1 LKEIEMDETATLKR
15 PETSDRPV
23 TVTPDNFMRAE
34 SDLYFA
40 GVGIGEGGFGKFEHH
55 RQLADLD
62 HQNVIRMNRDTLYS
76 AVVLDLDAGPA
87 TITLPDSGGRF
98 MSMQIVDE
106 DQFVPGVYYD
116 TQPHTLSRD
125 AIGTR
130 YVMVGVR
137 TLVDPTDPDDLV
149 KVHALQDAIG
159 LDQPGGPGSFELPNW
174 DHESQG
180 KVREALLA
188 LARTMPDTSK
198 SFGKRGE
205 VDPIQRLIGG
215 AAAWG
220 GNPPADAIYLN
231 LTPAK
236 NDGKTVHRLSVR
248 DVPVDAFW
256 SVIVYD
262 EKGYIPKNDRGVYSY
277 NSVTAQKEADGS
289 VTIQFGGCDGG
300 AGNCIPIVPGWN
312 YMVRLY
318 RPRAEILN
326 GSWKF
331 PEAQPLG

>member
-1 LKEIEMDETATLKR
+1 MPDGDKLERSGTAA
-15 PETSDRPV
+15 PI
-23 TVTPDNFMRAE
+23 TVTPDNFLRAE

-55 RQLADLD
+55 RELADLD
-62 HQNVIRMNRDTLYS
+62 HQNVIRLNRDTLYS

-98 MSMQIVDE
+98 MSMQVL
-106 DQFVPGVYYD
+106 DQDQYVPGVYYD
-116 TQPHTLSRD
+116 TRPHTLTRESV
-125 AIGTR
+125 GTR
-130 YVMVGVR
+130 YALVGVR
-137 TLVDPTDPDDLV
+137 TLLDPTDPDDLAR
-149 KVHALQDAIG
+149 VHALQDAIR
-159 LDQPGGPGSFELPNW
+159 LDQPGGSGSFELPDW

-198 SFGKRGE
+198 GFGKRGE

-220 GNPPADAIYLN
+220 ANPPGDATYIN
-231 LTPAK
+231 VTPK
-236 NDGKTVHRLSVR
+236 QNDGKTVYRLHVK

-262 EKGYIPKNDRGVYSY
+262 ETGYIPKNDKGVYSY
-277 NSVTAQKEADGS
+277 NSVTAGVNRDGS
-289 VTIQFGGCDGG
+289 ITIQFGGCDGG
-300 AGNCIPIVPGWN
+300 ERNCIPIVPGWN

-318 RPRAEILN
+318 RPRAVILD
-326 GSWKF
+326 GSWTF
-331 PEAQPLG
+331 PDATPVNHPA

>member
-1 LKEIEMDETATLKR
+1 MPESETLERPATT
-15 PETSDRPV
+15 TSTPI

-40 GVGIGEGGFGKFEHH
+40 GVAIREGGFGKFEHH

-62 HQNVIRMNRDTLYS
+62 HQNVIRLNRDTLYS

-87 TITLPDSGGRF
+87 TVTLPDSQGRF
-98 MSMQIVDE
+98 MSMQILDE
-106 DQFVPGVYYD
+106 DQYAAGVFYD
-116 TQPHTLSRD
+116 TEPHTVSRD

-130 YVMVGVR
+130 YVIVGVR
-137 TLVDPTDPDDLV
+137 TLIDPNDPTDV
-149 KVHALQDAIG
+149 EKVHALQDAIQ
-159 LDQPGGPGSFELPNW
+159 LDQPGGPGKFELPQW
-174 DHESQG
+174 DHDSQG

-198 SFGKRGE
+198 GFGKRGE
-205 VDPIQRLIGG
+205 VDPIQRLVGG

-220 GNPPADAIYLN
+220 ANPPEDATYLN
-231 LTPAK
+231 ITPRQ
-236 NDGKTVHRLSVR
+236 NDGKTVYRLTVK

-262 EKGYIPKNDRGVYSY
+262 DAGYIPKNDRGVYSY

-289 VTIQFGGCDGG
+289 VSIQFGGCEDGV
-300 AGNCIPIVPGWN
+300 ANCIPIVPGWN

-318 RPRAEILN
+318 RPRPEVLD
-326 GSWKF
+326 GSWTF
-331 PEAQPLG
+331 PEAQPVA